1 MHTAPD
7 PSARQRTRQ
16 ARELRL
22 YASCL
27 AAAMWLIV
35 GADIVSPG
43 PLGRQSKLHK
53 GNDFVQFYVMASLAW
68 DGKFDALA
76 DERQFRDAQSD
87 YRISGNRSYPPVY
100 GPQVALVLAPLAWF
114 KYQHAY
120 ALFTVVSFALLACAT
135 WIFWRHSVA
144 LAGWGTTV
152 AIVAAAF
159 PPIGFL
165 ILNGQLSALA
175 VAALALCVV
184 GLGRRSRVLA
194 GVGIGL
200 LAYKPSLFLPGLAIC
215 ALAGEW
221 TIAAV
226 AVGIGALQVGAA
238 SPIVGV
244 EVIRDYLGNSAT
256 FATNPDVLARKPY
269 MMGSLRTFWAALLP
283 GLPARLAYVLTA
295 AAAIGVSA
303 WAWRRTSDPVQR
315 AALLSIGIALAA
327 PHFYLYDMVLVIPA
341 FVASAAILLT
351 HSARS
356 LRWCT
361 YAAFLS
367 PLLVPLAARM
377 TIQPVTLAISAW
389 LLTLAQAVSFGSEL
403 EDPALSIKD

>member
-1 MHTAPD
+1 MHTRD
-7 PSARQRTRQ
+7 SSGKRRTR
-16 ARELRL
+16 RGRDLRFHAAL
-22 YASCL
+22 LAS
-27 AAAMWLIV
+27 AMWLIV
-35 GADIVSPG
+35 GADILSPG

-53 GNDFVQFYVMASLAW
+53 GNDFVQFYVMASLAR
-68 DGKFDALA
+68 DGNFHALV
-76 DERQFRDAQSD
+76 DERQFHDAQAG
-87 YRISGNRSYPPVY
+87 YAISGNLLYPPVY
-100 GPQVALVLAPLAWF
+100 GPQVALMLAPLAWF

-120 ALFTVVSFALLACAT
+120 ALFTVVSFALIAWAT
-135 WIFWRHSVA
+135 WIFWRQSAA
-144 LAGWGTTV
+144 LAGWGATV
-152 AIVAAAF
+152 AVATAAF

-165 ILNGQLSALA
+165 ILNGQLSGVA
-175 VAALALCVV
+175 VAALGLCVV
-184 GLGRRSRVLA
+184 GLGRRSPILA
-194 GVGIGL
+194 GAAIGL

-221 TIAAV
+221 TIAAAAV
-226 AVGIGALQVGAA
+226 AIGALQLCAA

-244 EVIRDYLGNSAT
+244 DVVRDYLGNSAT
-256 FATNPDVLARKPY
+256 LATIPDVLARKPH

-283 GLPARLAYVLTA
+283 GLPARVAYVLTA
-295 AAAIGVSA
+295 AGAIGISA

-351 HSARS
+351 HSARG

-377 TIQPVTLAISAW
+377 TIQPVTLALAAW
-389 LLTLAQAVSFGSEL
+389 LLTLAHTVSSASEL